1 MAEYVKG
8 LGEIL
13 AGQREEIVAPGEVID
28 DIMGKASGQV
38 AAMGRMNRKQMKML
52 KSSNEVMEENQAE
65 VEESEEESE
74 NRSTRRS
81 KKGNQ
86 DDENYPNP
94 DQMLNMLFQQ
104 NMQGLNGGGM
114 GGGMGG
120 PMGVPPGGQFYP
132 PEQPNGYY

>member
-38 AAMGRMNRKQMKML
+38 AAMGRMNRKQMKLL
-52 KSSNEVMEENQAE
+52 KSRLRLTVENQAE
-65 VEESEEESE
+65 VEESDSASEEK
-74 NRSTRRS
+74 STRRS
-81 KKGNQ
+81 KKAPAEE
-86 DDENYPNP
+86 ENYPNP

-104 NMQGLNGGGM
+104 NMQGLNAGGLGGQMGPGM
-114 GGGMGG
+114 GG
-120 PMGVPPGGQFYP
+120 PPGGQFYP